1 MEREC
6 INQNENCHMLSLG
19 QRYAPL
25 HSHYCSQHVVPKLP
39 QSLVKVVPKLFQ
51 CCHTVFPLLS
61 QSRLKVVPKLTK
73 GAVIEGV
80 AVGRVGGQLSEFDLA
95 EVDGI
100 ASYLKAV
107 FKLSPVVPKCCSY
120 SSQVVPSAKSII
132 HEKGVDSL

>member
-1 MEREC
+1 
-6 INQNENCHMLSLG
+6 MLSLG

-61 QSRLKVVPKLTK
+61 QSRLKVVPKLRK
-73 GAVIEGV
+73 WEVIWGV
-80 AVGRVGGQLSEFDLA
+80 ALGRVGGQLSEFDLA
-95 EVDGI
+95 EVAGI

-120 SSQVVPSAKSII
+120 SSQVVPRALFMTRVLS
-132 HEKGVDSL
+132 